1 MKLKINLSN
10 RAKYSFIVLTIL
22 ILSGVGV
29 YAFADVSHTIDQI
42 KFPGC
47 NAENQLLKWTGTQWI
62 CERINF
68 QDTKLTEEQVKLW
81 ANEVDDDTFN
91 GLICSANQT
100 VKKTKD
106 NMAWECVSEHSFGG
120 NCHWIESSI
129 CGEGE
134 SAIGYAQYLS
144 QTLCCGDRAKNCTAR
159 NYPVNSYC
167 STEGSACSGILRVG
181 IKKCIS
187 LSVNA
192 NCLITSRETNCG
204 SCAVLCSATSESK
217 DRYDF
222 FVGDTQ
228 NIELATA
235 LAEMT
240 EALNEAQTAAEA
252 VARAAADANAEAEM
266 DAALAEVVAKQN
278 EAQTAIE
285 TAVRAATEA
294 EMEAVLAEINQ
305 ALNEAQTAAEA
316 VARAAADA
324 NAEAE
329 MDAALAEVVA
339 KQNEAQTAAE
349 ALAKGSESTPET
361 TPDYAEDFSGAP
373 VESTP
378 EMSDSDAMA
387 ESIAEAEAEIEAD
400 NKQAL
405 ENLHLGD
412 ITSPD
417 PDPGTTH
424 DSGDIDIGDPS
435 DFTGEVGDGTDDG
448 DGEFGCFTYDQL
460 VLTPNGYKMISKL
473 KEGDL
478 VISYDELKNKFTT
491 SRIDKLI
498 IHEEFSFLENN
509 YNIYPLIKLGIKI
522 NGKIIYTKVTEN
534 HRYYNPIIKKYKQIG
549 DFNLGDTVLSINGEG
564 KIVSKEILIN
574 SKSTKL
580 EKHTRLYN
588 LHLIDGPHNYIVN
601 QVVVHN
607 IK

>member
-240 EALNEAQTAAEA
+240 E
-252 VARAAADANAEAEM
+252 
-266 DAALAEVVAKQN
+266 
-278 EAQTAIE
+278 
-285 TAVRAATEA
+285 
-294 EMEAVLAEINQ
+294 